1 MLFRGKLWLEKK
13 EFTLSSAQLI
23 LLSFLVTVL
32 AGIVLLTLQVSSA
45 IGKAVRYLDALL
57 TATAVTCVTALVT
70 LPYAI
75 EIANT
80 VKLGRLK

>member
-57 TATAVTCVTALVT
+57 SLSGLEPISLASINFRVFRRFS
-70 LPYAI
+70 P
-75 EIANT
+75 
-80 VKLGRLK
+80 